1 MFTSANKELYDFFL
15 NKLNANSFGVEFSGN
30 FIFKFWPQGS
40 GVNEFEI
47 IYKEEQQDDINYL
60 TKEVV
65 PVVDIQTIEIPFVEQ
80 NKRSDFEKE
89 FYIAVRIEYDV
100 NEFNQRV
107 IEFDEDN
114 PKYQAILETLDDIR
128 QNLTYT
134 YNGFKYTFKVKEPQK
149 VNVFKY
155 SGSYYQIFA
164 LNFNAS
170 RVLTGFYG
178 NEMEFFLAEQGQPLA
193 KLDVVEADVMV
204 GKSTSVFNEIT
215 FTATDQNTKI
225 NSRNWQAQVT
235 INYRGIAVDN
245 LIFNEMLA
253 TSTETIVKPYSFR
266 MRQAGVDYDYLV
278 YITSANSSFRNNSL
292 ETLTFQLERV

>member
-15 NKLNANSFGVEFSGN
+15 EKLNENSFGVEFSGN
-30 FIFKFWPQGS
+30 FIFKFWSQGS
-40 GVNEFEI
+40 GINEFEI
-47 IYKEEQQDDINYL
+47 IYKEEQDDDINYL

-89 FYIAVRIEYDV
+89 FYIAVRIDYDV

-107 IEFDEDN
+107 IEFNEQN

-128 QNLTYT
+128 ENLTFN

-170 RVLTGFYG
+170 RVLNGFYG
-178 NEMEFFLAEQGQPLA
+178 NEMEFFFAEQGQALV
-193 KLDVVEADVMV
+193 KLDVVEADIMT
-204 GKSTSVFNEIT
+204 GKNTSVFNEIT
-215 FTATDQNTKI
+215 FAATDQQTKI
-225 NSRNWQAQVT
+225 NSRSFQAQII
-235 INYRGIAVDN
+235 INYRGNAVDN

-253 TSTETIVKPYSFR
+253 NSTETIVKPYNFR
-266 MRQAGVDYDYLV
+266 MRQAGTNYNYLV
-278 YITSANSSFRNNSL
+278 YITSINANFRNNSL